1 MITTLKYRPF
11 VPGIRRKVRIIT
23 FSIAGILVLF
33 GMMCSAYVQSHQYQM
48 QLEHSYQRALDD
60 LGDYMNSI
68 DVSLNK
74 GMYAGTA
81 NQFDTLAT
89 ELWMDSSGA
98 KSSLGQ
104 LPMGGMNLE
113 KTNRFIAQ
121 VGDFSMALS
130 RKVEEGQ
137 AITEEEHE
145 NMEAL
150 AGYAKKLSELIT
162 SIRQE
167 INDGN
172 MSMEQMQE
180 SLKNLQEPEGEPTIN
195 SGFLDF
201 EEQFTDYPT
210 LIYDGPFSDHIQQK
224 EAKWLKGR
232 EEIDRGAARGR
243 ASQFT
248 GESTMDLKDAGEE
261 SGAIPSYNFTT
272 DTLTVNVTKQGGYC
286 SWLLNSRE
294 IGMPTLDA
302 QGAIEKAKQY
312 LEDHGITSME
322 ESYYST
328 SGGICTINFA
338 YQQGSVTCYTDLI
351 KVGVA
356 LDDGQVVMFDARGY
370 LMNHQDRALESASLT
385 KEQAQEKLSSYLTV
399 QSAGVALIPTDA
411 GSENLCYEFM
421 CKGKNDQKVLV
432 YVNCQTGE
440 EEQILILLETEGG
453 ILTI

>member
-1 MITTLKYRPF
+1 
-11 VPGIRRKVRIIT
+11 
-23 FSIAGILVLF
+23 
-33 GMMCSAYVQSHQYQM
+33 
-48 QLEHSYQRALDD
+48 
-60 LGDYMNSI
+60 
-68 DVSLNK
+68 
-74 GMYAGTA
+74 
-81 NQFDTLAT
+81 
-89 ELWMDSSGA
+89 
-98 KSSLGQ
+98 
-104 LPMGGMNLE
+104 MGGMNLE

-232 EEIDRGAARGR
+232 EEIDRGTARGR

-261 SGAIPSYNFTT
+261 SGTIPSYNFTT

>member
-81 NQFDTLAT
+81 SQFDTLAT

-385 KEQAQEKLSSYLTV
+385 KEQAQEKLSAYLTV